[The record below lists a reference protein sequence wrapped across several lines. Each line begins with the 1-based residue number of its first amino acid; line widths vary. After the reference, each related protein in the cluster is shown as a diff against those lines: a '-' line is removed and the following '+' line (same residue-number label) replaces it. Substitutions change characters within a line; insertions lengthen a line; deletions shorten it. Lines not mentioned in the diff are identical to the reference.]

1 MSRLIFLGVP
11 GAGKGTQAM
20 ILSESQGIPH
30 ISTGDILRA
39 AVKKQTALGLEAKGF
54 MDAGN
59 LVPDS
64 LVINMIRERLQEPDA
79 LKGWILDGFPRT
91 LEQAGFLEKLLQEIN
106 QVCDRTVN
114 LDVEDEIV
122 VKRLVERGKE
132 SGRSDDTEATIRHRL
147 QVYRDLTEPLIA
159 FYQSRGLLVTVNGD
173 QPMDAV
179 TTALKTAIGP
189 V

>member
-11 GAGKGTQAM
+11 GAGKGTQAA
-20 ILSESQGIPH
+20 LLAESQGIPH

-39 AVKKQTALGLEAKGF
+39 AVKNQTPLGVQAKGF

-64 LVINMIRERLQEPDA
+64 LVIDLIRERLQEPDA
-79 LKGWILDGFPRT
+79 LKGWILDGFPRNVP
-91 LEQAGFLEKLLQEIN
+91 QAGFLEQLLQEIN
-106 QVCDRTVN
+106 QSCDRTVN
-114 LDVEDEIV
+114 LDVADEVV
-122 VKRLVERGKE
+122 VKRLVERGLA
-132 SGRSDDTEATIRHRL
+132 SGRSDDTEDTIRHRL
-147 QVYRDLTEPLIA
+147 QVYREQTEPLIA
-159 FYQSRGLLVTVNGD
+159 FYRDRGALVTVNGD

-179 TTALKTAIGP
+179 TTALKAAIA

>member
-11 GAGKGTQAM
+11 GAGKGTQAA
-20 ILSESQGIPH
+20 LLAESQGIPH

-39 AVKKQTALGLEAKGF
+39 AVKNQTPLGVQAKGF

-64 LVINMIRERLQEPDA
+64 LVIDLIRERLQEPDA
-79 LKGWILDGFPRT
+79 LKGWILDGFPRNVP
-91 LEQAGFLEKLLQEIN
+91 QAGFLEQLLQEIN
-106 QVCDRTVN
+106 QACDRTVN
-114 LDVEDEIV
+114 LDVADEV
-122 VKRLVERGKE
+122 VVQRLVERGKA
-132 SGRSDDTEATIRHRL
+132 SGRSDDTEETIRHRL
-147 QVYRDLTEPLIA
+147 QVYRDQTEPLIQ
-159 FYQSRGLLVTVNGD
+159 FYQDRGALVTVDGD

-179 TTALKTAIGP
+179 TSALAAAIA

>member
-1 MSRLIFLGVP
+1 MTRLIFLGVP
-11 GAGKGTQAM
+11 GAGKGTQAL
-20 ILSESQGIPH
+20 ILSESQDIPH

-39 AVKKQTALGLEAKGF
+39 AVKKQTTLGLQAKDF

-64 LVINMIRERLQEPDA
+64 LVIDMIRERLQEQDA

-91 LEQAGFLEKLLQEIN
+91 LEQAEFLEKLLQEIN
-106 QVCDRTVN
+106 QACDRTVN

-122 VKRLVERGKE
+122 IKRLVERGKE

-147 QVYRDLTEPLIA
+147 KVYRDLTEPLIS
-159 FYQSRGLLVTVNGD
+159 FYQSRKLLVTVNGD
-173 QPMDAV
+173 QAMDAV
-179 TTALKTAIGP
+179 TADLKTAIGP

>member
-11 GAGKGTQAM
+11 GAGKGTQAL

-39 AVKKQTALGLEAKGF
+39 AVKNKTTLGLQAKGF

-64 LVINMIRERLQEPDA
+64 LVIDLIRERLQEPDA
-79 LKGWILDGFPRT
+79 LEGWILDGFPRT
-91 LEQAGFLEKLLQEIN
+91 LEQAEFLEKLLQEIN
-106 QVCDRTVN
+106 QACDRTVN

-122 VKRLVERGKE
+122 IKRLVERGKE
-132 SGRSDDTEATIRHRL
+132 SGRSDDTEETIRHRL
-147 QVYRDLTEPLIA
+147 QVYRDLTEPLIS
-159 FYQSRGLLVTVNGD
+159 FYQSRKLLVTVNGN
-173 QPMDAV
+173 QPMDDV
-179 TTALKTAIGP
+179 TADLKAAIGP